1 MTSIHVERKSRWKSD
16 ELSGRVMQ
24 TINIRTYNLLYRD
37 VMQKLMELSK
47 TSKIDKSLGGC
58 HGRRNVFVRHCAELF
73 LTRIN
78 DRRIHKHDG
87 YAATDPSARELHR
100 VTEAQER
107 KPLYFR
113 FSIHLIIRRDAH

>member
-1 MTSIHVERKSRWKSD
+1 MRNHRGKMPRHVRQAP
-16 ELSGRVMQ
+16 GRQ
-24 TINIRTYNLLYRD
+24 
-37 VMQKLMELSK
+37 
-47 TSKIDKSLGGC
+47 
-58 HGRRNVFVRHCAELF
+58 NVYVRHCVELF

-78 DRRIHKHDG
+78 DRRIHGRTDG
-87 YAATDPSARELHR
+87 YTATDPSARELRR